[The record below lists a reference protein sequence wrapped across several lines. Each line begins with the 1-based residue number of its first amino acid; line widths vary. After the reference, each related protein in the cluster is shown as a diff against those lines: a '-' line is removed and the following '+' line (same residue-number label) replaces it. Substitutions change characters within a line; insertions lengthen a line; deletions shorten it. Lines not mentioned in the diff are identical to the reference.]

1 MLKTFVKKGSYHDSV
16 ALMLLT
22 NYIQAIDGVQK
33 ASIMMGTPANK
44 DIFMQSGLQTPELMQ
59 ASANDMVIV
68 AELRDEALMDVIL
81 KKTDEFFQQESRT
94 KTASAEYPE
103 ASDWETALELLPEA
117 NLAVISVAGAYAA
130 AEADRALDNDMNVF
144 MFSDNVT
151 IEDEARL
158 KRKAHEKGL
167 AVMGPDCGTGIL
179 CGVPIAFTNCV
190 RPGAIGIVGASGT
203 GIQELTTII
212 DRLGEGVTN
221 AVGTG
226 GRDLAA
232 EVGGI
237 TTLDMIDVMEQD
249 ESVKVMI
256 VLSKP
261 PAPEIREKVYDRL
274 RGCKKP
280 VVTLFLGEKPAY
292 HEENFYHAYTL
303 DEAARLAVSLARG
316 EAVPDGCTQTQ
327 RSPFAPEEHRS
338 IKAYYSGGTLA
349 SEAATLM
356 KDALG
361 FSDRFTKKEGFM
373 LHRDGHIVVDLG
385 DDVYT
390 VGRPHPM
397 IDPAKRIECMQ
408 EAVEDPSTGVILFD
422 VMLGYGSHADMAGA
436 LLPAIHALQ
445 QRAEAESRTLYFVAT
460 VCGTRTDIQEYDAA
474 VQKLQSAGVVVCET
488 NKLAVMQALALI
500 GHPLHEQPKPVHKKE
515 TSEAVCAAASEK
527 LMALLRRKPDIVN
540 IGLKSFAEV
549 ARSFGCRTVQF
560 NWAPPAGGDAEMIRI
575 LTFLREYGDHAVD
588 EANAEVLSKIIASQP
603 VIRDVVPAMQVI
615 PALAEG
621 KTLLHAGPPMTYE
634 QMCDPI
640 RGSCVGAALFEGWA
654 QTEEEARA
662 LLASGQIRLIPCHH
676 VQAVGPMGGITSAH
690 MPVFVVEETTEGNR
704 AYCTMNEGIGK
715 VLRFGAY
722 SEEVVNR
729 LKWMRDVLGPALG
742 AAIRQ
747 MPDGLPVNAIL
758 AKAIAMGDEFH
769 QRNIAASLVFLKE
782 VAPQIVR
789 LPLPEQD
796 RGEVIRFLAD
806 TDQFFLN
813 VMMATGKAV
822 MDAARTVQ
830 EGTVVTAMCR
840 NGHSFGIRI
849 SGMGD
854 TWFTGP
860 VDTPDGLY
868 FAGYDSDD
876 ACPDMGDSAITETF
890 GVGGMAMIAAPAVTR
905 FVGAGGLE
913 DAKRTS
919 NEMKR
924 ITIDRNPNLI
934 IPNWDFKGACLG
946 IDARLVVERGITPV
960 INTGIAHKRAGVGQI
975 GAGTVHPPMEC
986 FEKAVRAYA
995 EKLGYR

>member
-22 NYIQAIDGVQK
+22 NCIQAIDGVQK

-221 AVGTG
+221 AIGTG

-261 PAPEIREKVYDRL
+261 PAPQIREKVYDRL

-303 DEAARLAVSLARG
+303 DEAARLAVSLARR

-515 TSEAVCAAASEK
+515 TSEEVCAAASEK

-662 LLASGQIRLIPCHH
+662 LA
-676 VQAVGPMGGITSAH
+676 A
-690 MPVFVVEETTEGNR
+690 ETVDMT
-704 AYCTMNEGIGK
+704 
-715 VLRFGAY
+715 
-722 SEEVVNR
+722 
-729 LKWMRDVLGPALG
+729 
-742 AAIRQ
+742 
-747 MPDGLPVNAIL
+747 LPVNRKPLGARHPLPKLMEDVEDFFISMGWQISDGPEVETEWYDFDAL
-758 AKAIAMGDEFH
+758 NFGPDHPARQMQDTFYVKGNQAKDAAGFVGSNMVLRTQTSSDQVRGLLTRGVPLYIACPGRVFRTDELDATHTPVFH
-769 QRNIAASLVFLKE
+769 QVEALAVDKHLTMADLKGVLDKLAVAMFGPEAKTRLRPSYFPFTEPSAELDLWFPDKAGSNGAA
-782 VAPQIVR
+782 
-789 LPLPEQD
+789 
-796 RGEVIRFLAD
+796 
-806 TDQFFLN
+806 
-813 VMMATGKAV
+813 AV
-822 MDAARTVQ
+822 WSTR
-830 EGTVVTAMCR
+830 MC
-840 NGHSFGIRI
+840 
-849 SGMGD
+849 
-854 TWFTGP
+854 
-860 VDTPDGLY
+860 
-868 FAGYDSDD
+868 
-876 ACPDMGDSAITETF
+876 
-890 GVGGMAMIAAPAVTR
+890 
-905 FVGAGGLE
+905 
-913 DAKRTS
+913 
-919 NEMKR
+919 
-924 ITIDRNPNLI
+924 
-934 IPNWDFKGACLG
+934 
-946 IDARLVVERGITPV
+946 
-960 INTGIAHKRAGVGQI
+960 
-975 GAGTVHPPMEC
+975 
-986 FEKAVRAYA
+986 
-995 EKLGYR
+995 